1 MSARRLEWTQTCCP
15 KRLRVVS
22 LLGTLEAKLVASRQ
36 SQVPVRTHDVFI
48 RRSVGARASRL
59 LQTSRAVMSSSA
71 QTRCPHARQSRN
83 GSNQHWNVV
92 QCTACRRQLFAVF
105 PRQVDKNELEAT
117 PFMTALRS
125 EQAKQLEAKD
135 KEISHLQDQLR
146 EATQRVEQLEAQ
158 LASLKTTTTT
168 TTTKTITTVVQETA
182 PEWEQIGTS
191 EGLPSAASS

>member
-1 MSARRLEWTQTCCP
+1 M
-15 KRLRVVS
+15 
-22 LLGTLEAKLVASRQ
+22 ASRQ

-92 QCTACRRQLFAVF
+92 QCTACRRHLFAVF
-105 PRQVDKNELEAT
+105 PHQVDKNELEAT

-146 EATQRVEQLEAQ
+146 EATQQIEQLEAQ
-158 LASLKTTTTT
+158 VKSLKTTTTT

>member
-1 MSARRLEWTQTCCP
+1 M
-15 KRLRVVS
+15 
-22 LLGTLEAKLVASRQ
+22 ASRQ

-92 QCTACRRQLFAVF
+92 QCTACRRHLFAVF
-105 PRQVDKNELEAT
+105 PHQVDKNELEAT
-117 PFMTALRS
+117 PFMSGLRS
-125 EQAKQLEAKD
+125 EQAKQLKAVTAAKD

-168 TTTKTITTVVQETA
+168 TMTTTTTVLETA
-182 PEWEQIGTS
+182 PEWELIGTS